1 MIALTNSTTAFAN
14 YVQTRYKGKVHR
26 MERLFSATEYGTLI
40 VQVEFRIP
48 EDEADEIE
56 MYKRINKVIEVI
68 AEG

>member
-1 MIALTNSTTAFAN
+1 MAITNSTTAFSN
-14 YVQTRYKGKVHR
+14 YIRNRYKGKVHK
-26 MERLFSATEYGTLI
+26 MERLFSGTEYGTLI

-56 MYKRINKVIEVI
+56 MYKRINSVIEVI